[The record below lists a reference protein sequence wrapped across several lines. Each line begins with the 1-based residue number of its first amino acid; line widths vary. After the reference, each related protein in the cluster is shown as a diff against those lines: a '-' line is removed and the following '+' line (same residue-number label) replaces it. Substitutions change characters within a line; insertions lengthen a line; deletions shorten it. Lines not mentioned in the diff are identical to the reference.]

1 MRETVV
7 SAAIILT
14 LTACS
19 SNETSEPINT
29 VPSEMAEKTSNIST
43 ILTAKSSSIKV
54 YTSPTG
60 TESKTI
66 TAPRSNAPLVFLSVG
81 SGYGRWHALLPTPPN
96 GSTGWISP
104 GDVTPKN
111 TSYRVQVNTRDH
123 TLFVYKGDKMIV
135 KARAGIGKSD
145 TPTPGGRYYLTVLL
159 KAPNPDGVYGPF
171 AYGISG
177 RSPKLQSFNGKDPII
192 GIHGTNQPKL
202 LGKSVSHGCIRVSNK
217 VITYLAMI
225 LPLGT
230 PVRIT

>member
-1 MRETVV
+1 VKK
-7 SAAIILT
+7 IILAVS
-14 LTACS
+14 TALVLSACAGS
-19 SNETSEPINT
+19 KPPLERSKK
-29 VPSEMAEKTSNIST
+29 VVEKKGNIST

-66 TAPRSNAPLVFLSVG
+66 TAPRPNVPLVFLSVG
-81 SGYGRWHALLPTPPN
+81 SGYGRWHALLPTLPN
-96 GSTGWISP
+96 GSTGWVSP
-104 GDVTPKN
+104 DDVTPKN
-111 TSYRVQVNTRDH
+111 TSYRVQVNTKDH
-123 TLFVYKGDKMIV
+123 TLLVYKGNNVIV

-159 KAPNPDGVYGPF
+159 KAPNPNGAYGPY

-192 GIHGTNQPKL
+192 GIHGTNQPEL

-217 VITYLAMI
+217 VITYLATI

-230 PVRIT
+230 PVRII